1 MLTHWKKL
9 TNPDYLGAY
18 AFDKGEEKT
27 ATIARVSREIVMGA
41 EGKKEEC
48 TVAHFQ
54 EPGLKPLILNATN
67 CKAISKLYG
76 TAYIEEWAGKRVIL
90 RVQQV
95 KAFGEVVDAVRIR
108 PEIPPAAQA
117 APAAAP
123 APLCADC
130 KAQIKGFGKMPP
142 AQVADYTTRK
152 YGRALCSACAEKAA
166 ADQSQE
172 EPPDTEA
179 TAPGMDEEES
189 NE

>member
-27 ATIARVSREIVMGA
+27 ATIARVGREIVMGA

-54 EPGLKPLILNATN
+54 EPGLKPLVLNATN
-67 CKAISKLYG
+67 CKAITKLYG
-76 TAYIEEWAGKRVIL
+76 TAYIEEWAGKRIIM

-95 KAFGEVVDAVRIR
+95 KAFGEVVDAVRIK
-108 PEIPPAAQA
+108 PEIPP
-117 APAAAP
+117 AAP

-130 KAQIKGFGKMPP
+130 KAQIMAFGKMPP
-142 AQVADYTTRK
+142 AQVADYTRKK

-166 ADQSQE
+166 ANQGQE
-172 EPPDTEA
+172 EPPDTEGA
-179 TAPGMDEEES
+179 EQIMDEEES
-189 NE
+189 ED

>member
-27 ATIARVSREIVMGA
+27 ATISRVCQEIVCGA

-54 EPGLKPLILNATN
+54 EPGLKPMILNATN

-95 KAFGEVVDAVRIR
+95 KAFGEVVDAVRIK
-108 PEIPPAAQA
+108 PEIPPAA
-117 APAAAP
+117 P
-123 APLCADC
+123 APTPAPVLICADC
-130 KAQIKGFGKMPP
+130 HAPIEGFEKMPP
-142 AQVADYTTRK
+142 AQVADYSRRK
-152 YGRALCSACAEKAA
+152 YGRPLCTACAAKAKSAAEQPQEEATA
-166 ADQSQE
+166 ADQ
-172 EPPDTEA
+172 
-179 TAPGMDEEES
+179 EES
-189 NE
+189 AE

>member
-27 ATIARVSREIVMGA
+27 ATISRVCQEIVCGA

-54 EPGLKPLILNATN
+54 EPGLKPMILNATN

-95 KAFGEVVDAVRIR
+95 KAFGEVVDAVRIK
-108 PEIPPAAQA
+108 PEIPPAA
-117 APAAAP
+117 PAP
-123 APLCADC
+123 APAPVLLCADC
-130 KAQIKGFGKMPP
+130 HEPIQGFDKMPP
-142 AQVADYTTRK
+142 AQVADYSRRK
-152 YGRALCSACAEKAA
+152 YGRPLCTACAAKAKSA
-166 ADQSQE
+166 AEQPQE
-172 EPPDTEA
+172 EPPAADQ
-179 TAPGMDEEES
+179 EES
-189 NE
+189 AE